1 MTIFTSC
8 DACIGAE
15 KQSQQQQPLRRRL
28 LTRSNLLLTSAFVD
42 IASCWAIILQGL
54 SDDPDSLPDDVPRHT
69 PETNRLRL
77 GDIPGITFAL
87 LCFCEAIRRAKD
99 AKQRASDDAFLT
111 NCEAQIGRVLTFT
124 TFPSIQSFGNLSSA
138 ANFSS
143 IGLHLLGHEEKADAP
158 ATISETDRETIETHG
173 PPSETIARRLL
184 RKLQTVQLDRH
195 KIRIWAHASL
205 TFVAWMSLLPL
216 RLPIDKQN
224 GDYAIA
230 SSWIAF
236 TFSFCHERYESLGSY
251 LSEVKHDF
259 IWHTALPF
267 AVRKPRLFY
276 ARLRK
281 VMRGIRWTKFA
292 IPMFKFADKLR
303 LRSLDSW
310 RSRMRTN
317 QIAKE
322 VKSLERK
329 SVFKEQLQYLEQE
342 WKIKAKIQA
351 WKLATYSRAIGKL
364 QKMKRVTTAARI
376 QRSFDDERKIVQ
388 HQRETERKLADLKS
402 SPERP
407 SYIHDAK
414 EVYEHFV
421 SLRRSIFGREK
432 LNGFLAQHLL
442 KPDSRFA
449 FIWKTTVLV
458 CVLLEVAR
466 LTISW
471 HLSAHKDANA
481 PFSQLFHMMLP
492 QWGEDN
498 TALIGKFIE
507 DSISTICIWDIP
519 IWLQIGEYDEYGL
532 LVPKPFFSRYILPGT
547 LVQVLD
553 HPTLFDEVS
562 LTVWRT
568 IHVANIVGYSRF
580 IRWIIILGPAALSIF
595 EQTKSY
601 FLCSICSVDEYYG
614 AQKAL

>member
-1 MTIFTSC
+1 MNRFTSC
-8 DACIGAE
+8 GVCAGVE
-15 KQSQQQQPLRRRL
+15 QQPLRARRL
-28 LTRSNLLLTSAFVD
+28 LTWSNLLLTSAIVD
-42 IASCWAIILQGL
+42 IASCWTIILQGL
-54 SDDPDSLPDDVPRHT
+54 SDHPDPAQDDSSHQKSGTD
-69 PETNRLRL
+69 RLQL
-77 GDIPGITFAL
+77 GDIPGIVFAL
-87 LCFCEAIRRAKD
+87 LCMAEAIRRARD

-111 NCEAQIGRVLTFT
+111 KCEAQIGRVLTFT

-143 IGLHLLGHEEKADAP
+143 IGLHLLGHEEKAGDAP
-158 ATISETDRETIETHG
+158 ATIAETDRERNETNEQ
-173 PPSETIARRLL
+173 PPSKTIVRRLI
-184 RKLQTVQLDRH
+184 RKLQALPIDRH
-195 KIRIWAHASL
+195 KIRVWAHASL

-216 RLPIDKQN
+216 RLPIDRQN

-236 TFSFCHERYESLGSY
+236 TFSFCHERYLALASY

-276 ARLRK
+276 ARFRK

-292 IPMFKFADKLR
+292 IPFFKFVDKLR

-317 QIAKE
+317 QIAEE

-329 SVFKEQLQYLEQE
+329 SVFKEQLQSLERE
-342 WKIKAKIQA
+342 WKINAKIQA

-376 QRSFDDERKIVQ
+376 QRSFDDERKMIE

-402 SPERP
+402 SPQRP

-414 EVYEHFV
+414 EIYEHFV

-449 FIWKTTVLV
+449 FMWKTTVLI

-466 LTISW
+466 LSISW
-471 HLSAHKDANA
+471 HISAHKDADTK
-481 PFSQLFHMMLP
+481 FGQLFHMMLP
-492 QWGEDN
+492 HWGED
-498 TALIGKFIE
+498 TTESMGKFVE

-532 LVPKPFFSRYILPGT
+532 LVPKPF
-547 LVQVLD
+547 
-553 HPTLFDEVS
+553 S
-562 LTVWRT
+562 LATFYR
-568 IHVANIVGYSRF
+568 
-580 IRWIIILGPAALSIF
+580 GP
-595 EQTKSY
+595 
-601 FLCSICSVDEYYG
+601 LC
-614 AQKAL
+614 KF